1 MLHNTS
7 SLQIFL
13 QKLGFV
19 PIIQIMQTITSR
31 DVQTNY
37 GSFTEAVTDDTVCVT
52 RHGRPLYYAISARQ
66 TNPELFIGRML
77 LTFGQTHADT
87 QAADAG
93 GRFADFVQAL
103 GHTTNEGGVAGDT
116 LTEQDVAQIVD
127 DNRL

>member
-1 MLHNTS
+1 
-7 SLQIFL
+7 
-13 QKLGFV
+13 
-19 PIIQIMQTITSR
+19 MQTITSR

-66 TNPELFIGRML
+66 ANPELFVGRIL

-87 QAADAG
+87 QADAG
-93 GRFADFVQAL
+93 NRFEGFVKAL
-103 GHTTNEGGVAGDT
+103 GHTATASNS
-116 LTEQDVAQIVD
+116 LTEEEIAQIVD

>member
-1 MLHNTS
+1 
-7 SLQIFL
+7 
-13 QKLGFV
+13 
-19 PIIQIMQTITSR
+19 MQTITSR

-77 LTFGQTHADT
+77 LTFGQTHTDG
-87 QAADAG
+87 AADAG
-93 GRFADFVQAL
+93 DRFAGFVQAL
-103 GHTTNEGGVAGDT
+103 GHTTPADHVAGDT

-127 DNRL
+127 DNRV